1 MWFHSRD
8 QKSSLP
14 SNGKAFMKVFLQLIF
29 VSFQVLKGEPPQQ
42 PVCVLNI
49 VLPEDIIPET
59 STAESTPHK
68 YSNFNGNEL

>member
-1 MWFHSRD
+1 
-8 QKSSLP
+8 
-14 SNGKAFMKVFLQLIF
+14 MKVFLQLIF